1 MTIGITLVFLF
12 AFAAQVAAQQP
23 AEIRIAEDGRPRPV
37 AVFRFDGAV
46 GGDPPL
52 PLPAG
57 AYTNRVEYFSGAPR
71 WRSTAHRAGAR
82 RRTALA
88 LDGAP
93 LRCRTADW

>member
-23 AEIRIAEDGRPRPV
+23 AEILIAEDGRPRPV

-52 PLPAG
+52 PAG
-57 AYTNRVEYFSGAPR
+57 AYTNRVEYFSGAQR
-71 WRSTAHRAGAR
+71 NTA
-82 RRTALA
+82 ALA